1 MLQNHLQKQS
11 IGGTGAS
18 PHTSLSEEGKKL
30 VDQQMAAK
38 DDKIAELEKQL
49 HLMTMESNSLQETK
63 KQLEEM
69 TQREER
75 SVQQQAVTPDHMAL
89 IAQMDEYYKA
99 LQDIK
104 AEKRAMKS
112 VEVKNIELMMEVDRL
127 EQKLLEFKKDA
138 HSRTEVSGALTRPNT
153 SEEAVIYSYDS
164 LVGNSDLV
172 KEQEEAKK
180 PMDIVNKLQQITEKY
195 EDLLKYTKGISQ
207 ALKER
212 EEHINKQSTRIAQL
226 RKEAQ
231 VSNFLLS
238 E

>member
-63 KQLEEM
+63 KQLE
-69 TQREER
+69 
-75 SVQQQAVTPDHMAL
+75 
-89 IAQMDEYYKA
+89 
-99 LQDIK
+99 
-104 AEKRAMKS
+104 
-112 VEVKNIELMMEVDRL
+112 
-127 EQKLLEFKKDA
+127 
-138 HSRTEVSGALTRPNT
+138 
-153 SEEAVIYSYDS
+153 
-164 LVGNSDLV
+164 
-172 KEQEEAKK
+172 
-180 PMDIVNKLQQITEKY
+180 VNKLQQITEKY